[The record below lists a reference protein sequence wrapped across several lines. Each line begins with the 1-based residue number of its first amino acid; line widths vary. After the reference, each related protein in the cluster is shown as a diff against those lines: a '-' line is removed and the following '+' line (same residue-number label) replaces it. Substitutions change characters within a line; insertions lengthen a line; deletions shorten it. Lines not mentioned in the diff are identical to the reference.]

1 MQQLTFKTNYKS
13 EIINITEEV
22 KEAVIKSGV
31 KNGIVTIFC
40 PHSTASVI
48 IFEKSDAVLKRDLLG
63 MLKEVV
69 PMKEYS
75 HSNARAHLKAAFLR
89 SNLTLIVNNAK
100 VVLGDWQG
108 IFLVDFDGPRER
120 KILIKAVN
128 AD

>member
-31 KNGIVTIFC
+31 KNGIVTVFC

-63 MLKEVV
+63 MLKEIV

-89 SNLTLIVNNAK
+89 SNLTLIVDNAK
-100 VVLGDWQG
+100 VLLGDWQD
-108 IFLVDFDGPRER
+108 IFLVEFDGPRER

-128 AD
+128 G

>member
-31 KNGIVTIFC
+31 KNGIVTVFC

-63 MLKEVV
+63 MLKEIV

-89 SNLTLIVNNAK
+89 SNLTLIVENAK

-108 IFLVDFDGPRER
+108 IFLVEFDGPRER

-128 AD
+128 G